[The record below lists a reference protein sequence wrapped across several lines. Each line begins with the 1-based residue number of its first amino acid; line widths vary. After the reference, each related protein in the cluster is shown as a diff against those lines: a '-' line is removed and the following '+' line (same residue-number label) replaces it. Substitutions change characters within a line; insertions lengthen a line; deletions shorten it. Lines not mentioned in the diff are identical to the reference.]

1 MQDIIVLYL
10 PWLLSAITI
19 YMTILAGNKSRWAWV
34 VGLVN
39 SSLWL
44 LWIIASASWGLIPMN
59 IALWFIYARNYLK
72 WNKEEEPNQ

>member
-1 MQDIIVLYL
+1 MNNAIVIYL

-39 SSLWL
+39 SALWL
-44 LWIIASASWGLIPMN
+44 IWIITSQSWGLIPMN
-59 IALWFIYARNYLK
+59 IALWFVYARNHFK
-72 WNKEEEPNQ
+72 WNEERNES